1 MKRERSYTLFSRAR
15 QLMPGGVNSP
25 ARAFG
30 GVGGEPIVVERGQG
44 AYLWDVDGNRYI
56 DYVGSWGPLILGH
69 AYPAV
74 VAAVEEAARRGTSF
88 GAPTEAENDLAQLI
102 VEAVPSI
109 EKVRLVNSGT
119 EATMSAIRLTR
130 GFTGRDVIVK
140 FAGNYHGHV
149 DSLLVAAGSSAATLA
164 VPNSP
169 GVTAG
174 TSRDTLVLEYNDVAG
189 LRAVFAAHG
198 ERIAGV
204 IFEPV
209 VGNMGVVVPSSL
221 FLQALRQLTRQH
233 GALLICDE
241 VMTGFRVAYGGA
253 QQLLS
258 IEPDLTTL
266 GKIVGGGLPVGAYGG
281 KAEIM
286 DHVLP
291 AGKVFQA
298 GTLSGNPLATA
309 AGCAMLRA
317 LRDDPPYEQLEKCSA
332 RLEAGLREAA
342 TAAGIPYQ
350 MARVGSM
357 MTLFFAA
364 EPVNDWPTASH
375 CDTKRFAQWF
385 WGMLDR
391 GVYLPCSQYEALFVS
406 ASHSDADIEVTVAA
420 GSRSTCGFIASAFLL
435 RHLGGSSL
443 GTVSKHRRGGRLDRT
458 SMRIDRLPM
467 RSAAKVVRAKYGY
480 RRAIGRLAA

>member
-1 MKRERSYTLFSRAR
+1 MNHERSRTVFQRAR

-30 GVGGEPIVVERGQG
+30 AVGGEPIVVERGEG

-69 AYPAV
+69 AHPAV
-74 VAAVEEAARRGTSF
+74 VAAVEDAARRGTSF
-88 GAPTEAENDLAQLI
+88 GAPTVAENELAELI

-109 EKVRLVNSGT
+109 EKVRLVSSGT
-119 EATMSAIRLTR
+119 EATMSAIRLAR
-130 GFTGRDVIVK
+130 GYTGRDAIIK

-174 TSRDTLVLEYNDVAG
+174 TSGDTLVLQYNDVAG
-189 LRAVFAAHG
+189 LKEAFAVHG
-198 ERIAGV
+198 ARIAAV

-209 VGNMGVVVPSSL
+209 AGNMGVVVPSRE
-221 FLQALRQLTRQH
+221 FLIALRELTLLH

-253 QQLLS
+253 QQLLG

-281 KAEIM
+281 PAEIM

-309 AGCAMLRA
+309 AGYTMLRA
-317 LRDDPPYEQLEKCSA
+317 LHDDPPYERLERLSA
-332 RLEAGLREAA
+332 RLENGLREAA
-342 TAAGIPYQ
+342 SVAGVAHQ
-350 MARVGSM
+350 LARVGSM
-357 MTLFFAA
+357 MTLFFAK
-364 EPVNDWPTASH
+364 EPVTDWPSASR
-375 CDTKRFAQWF
+375 CDTAKFARWF
-385 WGMLDR
+385 WGMLKR
-391 GVYLPCSQYEALFVS
+391 GVYLPCSQFEALFVS
-406 ASHSDADIEVTVAA
+406 ATHTEADI
-420 GSRSTCGFIASAFLL
+420 
-435 RHLGGSSL
+435 
-443 GTVSKHRRGGRLDRT
+443 DRT
-458 SMRIDRLPM
+458 ISVARDSMAGI
-467 RSAAKVVRAKYGY
+467 
-480 RRAIGRLAA
+480 

>member
-1 MKRERSYTLFSRAR
+1 MKHERSHALFERAR

-30 GVGGEPIVVERGQG
+30 GVGGEPIVVECGEG
-44 AYLWDVDGNRYI
+44 PYLWDVDGNRYI

-69 AYPAV
+69 AYSAV
-74 VAAVEEAARRGTSF
+74 VSAVEEAARRGTSF
-88 GAPTEAENDLAQLI
+88 GAPTEAENELAELI

-109 EKVRLVNSGT
+109 DKVRLVNSGT
-119 EATMSAIRLTR
+119 EGTMSAIRLAR
-130 GFTGRDVIVK
+130 GFTGRDMIVK

-164 VPNSP
+164 GPNWP
-169 GVTAG
+169 GVTPG
-174 TSRDTLVLEYNDVAG
+174 TSRDTLVLQYNDVAG
-189 LRAVFAAHG
+189 LQAAFAAHG

-209 VGNMGVVVPSSL
+209 VGNMGVVVPNGD
-221 FLQALRQLTRQH
+221 FLKALRQLTREH

-253 QQLLS
+253 QQLFG

-281 KAEIM
+281 RAEIM

-317 LRDDPPYEQLEKCSA
+317 LRNDPPYERLEKLSA
-332 RLEAGLREAA
+332 RVEAGLRDAA
-342 TAAGIPYQ
+342 NTGEVSYQ
-350 MARVGSM
+350 VARVGSM
-357 MTLFFAA
+357 MTLFFAD
-364 EPVNDWPTASH
+364 EPIRDWPSASR
-375 CDTKRFAQWF
+375 CDTKRFGCW
-385 WGMLDR
+385 
-391 GVYLPCSQYEALFVS
+391 
-406 ASHSDADIEVTVAA
+406 
-420 GSRSTCGFIASAFLL
+420 
-435 RHLGGSSL
+435 
-443 GTVSKHRRGGRLDRT
+443 
-458 SMRIDRLPM
+458 
-467 RSAAKVVRAKYGY
+467 
-480 RRAIGRLAA
+480 